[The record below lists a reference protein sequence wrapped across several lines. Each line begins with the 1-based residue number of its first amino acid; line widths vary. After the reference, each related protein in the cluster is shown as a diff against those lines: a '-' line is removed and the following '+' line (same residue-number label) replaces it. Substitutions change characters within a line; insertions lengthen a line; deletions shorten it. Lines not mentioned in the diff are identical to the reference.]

1 MPANSRF
8 GRNRRQVDI
17 WPGFVD
23 ILSNL
28 LLVMIFT
35 LVVYMLAQHFLQRQ
49 LSGQT
54 AMIAELNRQVSELA
68 DLLSLER
75 KANTDLRANIADVSA
90 QLEASLGE
98 RDRLSS
104 ELKAARSER
113 DTLSIQLQDLKDES
127 EAKLGAA
134 EDNEDKLT
142 EALLRAEAGEDKV
155 RLVLA
160 DIERLKRDIEALRI
174 VKTELEAQVS
184 QMAATLE
191 GKEGEITQ
199 LNEEFTVARDKAKEL
214 EARLMSEQERTALAQ
229 KDLEERELRLSELLD
244 LYRSS
249 ETELAT
255 ERNANQRQREQL
267 ALLNQQIAALRDQLG
282 KLEAALGESEA
293 KSKDQEV
300 VIADLG
306 RRLNLALAS
315 KVEELSRYRS
325 EFFGRLREVLGER
338 KDFTIVG
345 DRFVF
350 QSEVLFES
358 GSADLGDI
366 GKTRL
371 VLFAR
376 ALKEVA
382 DKIPPEIPWLLQVD
396 GHTDRRPITNSPR
409 FPSNWELSAAR
420 AISVVNYLIE
430 QGLPA
435 NRLAATGYGEF
446 QPVADGS
453 DDDSLRRNR
462 RIELRLTQ
470 R

>member
-1 MPANSRF
+1 MPMSRY
-8 GRNRRQVDI
+8 GRSRRQVDI

-23 ILSNL
+23 VLANL

-54 AMIAELNRQVSELA
+54 KAIEELNRQVSELA
-68 DLLSLER
+68 ELLSLER
-75 KANTDLRANIADVSA
+75 TANTDLRANVADVSA

-104 ELKAARSER
+104 ELSNAAEER
-113 DTLSIQLQDLKDES
+113 DALNIQLRDYKADTSARLA
-127 EAKLGAA
+127 EAQ
-134 EDNEDKLT
+134 ENEAKLT
-142 EALLRAEAGEDKV
+142 EALQRAEAGEDKV
-155 RLVLA
+155 RLVLG

-174 VKTELEAQVS
+174 VRTELEAKVS
-184 QMAATLE
+184 QMAASLE
-191 GKEGEITQ
+191 A
-199 LNEEFTVARDKAKEL
+199 NEQALATVNQEFTVARDRTKEL
-214 EARLMSEQERTALAQ
+214 EARLMTEQERTALAQ
-229 KDLEERELRLSELLD
+229 KELEERELRLAEMLD

-255 ERNANQRQREQL
+255 ERNATQRQREQI
-267 ALLNQQIAALRDQLG
+267 ALLNQQISALRDQLQR
-282 KLEAALGESEA
+282 LEAALGISEQ
-293 KSKDQEV
+293 KSTEQEV

-325 EFFGRLREVLGER
+325 EFFGRLREVLGDR

-350 QSEVLFES
+350 QSEVLFETA
-358 GSADLGDI
+358 SAELGEI

-371 VLFAR
+371 VLFAQV
-376 ALKEVA
+376 LQEVA
-382 DKIPPEIPWLLQVD
+382 QKIPAEIPWLLQVE
-396 GHTDRRPITNSPR
+396 GHTDRRPILNSPR
-409 FPSNWELSAAR
+409 FPSNWELSTAR
-420 AISVVNYLIE
+420 AISVVNFLIA
-430 QGLPA
+430 QGMSA
-435 NRLAATGYGEF
+435 NRLSATGYGEF
-446 QPVADGS
+446 QPIERGE
-453 DDDSLRRNR
+453 DDASLRRNR

>member
-1 MPANSRF
+1 MPRSRY
-8 GRNRRQVDI
+8 GRSRRQVDI

-23 ILSNL
+23 VLANL

-54 AMIAELNRQVSELA
+54 RAIEELNRQVGELA
-68 DLLSLER
+68 ELLALER
-75 KANTDLRANIADVSA
+75 KANTDLKNNVADMST

-98 RDRLSS
+98 RDRLSGDLAKVREERDAAS
-104 ELKAARSER
+104 VQLRDYKSDTAAR
-113 DTLSIQLQDLKDES
+113 LS
-127 EAKLGAA
+127 EA
-134 EDNEDKLT
+134 EENEAKLT

-155 RLVLA
+155 RLMLG

-174 VKTELEAQVS
+174 VRTELEAKVS
-184 QMAATLE
+184 QMAASLE
-191 GKEGEITQ
+191 ANEQALPEISKE
-199 LNEEFTVARDKAKEL
+199 FSVARDRTKEL
-214 EARLMSEQERTALAQ
+214 EARLMTEQERTALAQ
-229 KDLEERELRLSELLD
+229 KELSEREMRLAEMLD

-249 ETELAT
+249 ESELAS

-267 ALLNQQIAALRDQLG
+267 ALLNQQVAALRDQLQRV
-282 KLEAALGESEA
+282 ESALDLSEQ
-293 KSKDQEV
+293 KTTEQEV

-358 GSADLGDI
+358 GSADRGEI

-371 VLFAR
+371 VLFAQV
-376 ALKEVA
+376 LKEVG
-382 DKIPPEIPWLLQVD
+382 DKIPKEIPWLLQVE
-396 GHTDRRPITNSPR
+396 GHTDRRPILNSPR
-409 FPSNWELSAAR
+409 FPSNWELSTAR
-420 AISVVNYLIE
+420 AISVVNFLVA
-430 QGLPA
+430 QGLPPD
-435 NRLAATGYGEF
+435 RLSATGYGEF
-446 QPVADGS
+446 QPVEKG
-453 DDDSLRRNR
+453 DDEASLRRNR

>member
-1 MPANSRF
+1 MPMSRY
-8 GRNRRQVDI
+8 GRSRRQVDI

-23 ILSNL
+23 VLANL

-54 AMIAELNRQVSELA
+54 KAIEELNRQVSELA
-68 DLLSLER
+68 ELLSLER
-75 KANTDLRANIADVSA
+75 TANTDLRANVADVSA

-104 ELKAARSER
+104 ELSNAAEER
-113 DTLSIQLQDLKDES
+113 DALNIQLRDYKADTSARLA
-127 EAKLGAA
+127 EAQ
-134 EDNEDKLT
+134 ENEAKLT

-155 RLVLA
+155 RLVLG

-174 VKTELEAQVS
+174 VRTELEAKVS
-184 QMAATLE
+184 QMAASLE
-191 GKEGEITQ
+191 A
-199 LNEEFTVARDKAKEL
+199 NEQALATVNQEFTVARDRTKEL
-214 EARLMSEQERTALAQ
+214 EARLMTEQERTALAQ
-229 KDLEERELRLSELLD
+229 KELEERELRLAEMLD

-255 ERNANQRQREQL
+255 ERNATQRQREQI
-267 ALLNQQIAALRDQLG
+267 ALLNQQISALRDQLQR
-282 KLEAALGESEA
+282 LEAALGISEQ
-293 KSKDQEV
+293 KSTEQEV

-325 EFFGRLREVLGER
+325 EFFGRLREVLGDR

-350 QSEVLFES
+350 QSEVLFETA
-358 GSADLGDI
+358 SAELGEI

-371 VLFAR
+371 VLFAQV
-376 ALKEVA
+376 LQEVA
-382 DKIPPEIPWLLQVD
+382 QKIPAEIPWLLQVE
-396 GHTDRRPITNSPR
+396 GHTDRRPILNSPR
-409 FPSNWELSAAR
+409 FPSNWELSTAR
-420 AISVVNYLIE
+420 AISVVNFLIA
-430 QGLPA
+430 QGMSA
-435 NRLAATGYGEF
+435 NRLSATGYGEF
-446 QPVADGS
+446 QPIERGE
-453 DDDSLRRNR
+453 DDASLRRNR